1 MQDIYIR
8 YSPYGTWKL
17 RVDNAA
23 SLQLNAV
30 TAIRFEFALQ
40 AQPGR
45 FGGTSV
51 YFADGSM
58 GELGAA
64 ACGSAGSVVR
74 PPPPPPPP
82 PAPLDCF
89 SEFLAIQD
97 SLFAGCCADG
107 CPTGAPTSCSDE
119 CSAVVLPYAESC
131 VESVRADPDLAAVLD
146 IIGMCS
152 ESSAPA
158 GPDCLQ
164 MLVDRTEEMNSA
176 CCVDAADCP
185 DGEPTTCSATCAD
198 VLEPYFEICSGWVK
212 SDPDFSAI
220 LEPLIGACEDAKFGA
235 YTGSLFSRRCSTAVK
250 RQFLSTTLPA
260 ACCGAN
266 DENCP
271 DTTTFP
277 PLPTTCT
284 PQCAP
289 SFEDFYSECHPS
301 FDGTADA
308 PAFDAFLAQCQAQPP
323 PGGH

>member
-1 MQDIYIR
+1 
-8 YSPYGTWKL
+8 
-17 RVDNAA
+17 
-23 SLQLNAV
+23 
-30 TAIRFEFALQ
+30 
-40 AQPGR
+40 
-45 FGGTSV
+45 
-51 YFADGSM
+51 M